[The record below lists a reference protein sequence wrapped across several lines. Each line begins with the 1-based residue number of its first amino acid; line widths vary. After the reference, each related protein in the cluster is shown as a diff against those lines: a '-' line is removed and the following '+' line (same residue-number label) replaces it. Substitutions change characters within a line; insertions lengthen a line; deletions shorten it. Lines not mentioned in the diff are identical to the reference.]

1 MKHRFFIRFLLSL
14 CIFFFCSCSLIYRTE
29 LSEEEESEL
38 SLYDL
43 VMTKVS
49 NGKKESLIKAKQM
62 EQYRKDEHMYA
73 KDVSFILYDKNEA
86 IETEGSAGFMKS
98 EKDELLVFSG
108 GVSLTSYK
116 EDVYI
121 EAENLRV
128 DTEREQLTSAEDD
141 TILIEYGI
149 NEGKNTKL
157 FIHAQ
162 TIAAS
167 GVSNTIRISG
177 KVNGLII
184 VDDENRE
191 SNQLETVDFKDAN
204 ERGIE

>member
-1 MKHRFFIRFLLSL
+1 M
-14 CIFFFCSCSLIYRTE
+14 
-29 LSEEEESEL
+29 
-38 SLYDL
+38 
-43 VMTKVS
+43 
-49 NGKKESLIKAKQM
+49 Q
-62 EQYRKDEHMYA
+62 
-73 KDVSFILYDKNEA
+73 
-86 IETEGSAGFMKS
+86 
-98 EKDELLVFSG
+98 
-108 GVSLTSYK
+108 
-116 EDVYI
+116 
-121 EAENLRV
+121 
-128 DTEREQLTSAEDD
+128 DD